1 MHGNG
6 LVNSNEFCCRE
17 DVQGTRERALVMA
30 AQAGEPGA
38 IDELLVRHKG
48 AMFRA
53 ARRYTNNHEDAE
65 DLVQDA
71 MLRAFVNIRRFRK
84 ESRIGT
90 WLVAI
95 VNNAALSMK
104 RRAKLALWFSI
115 DQRKGEEGCKGW
127 DFPDTHRN
135 PEQEVIRQDLLHILN
150 RGISRQSE
158 THQLVMQAC
167 LFDEQRTR
175 EAARVLGMTA
185 GSMKSHL
192 YRARR
197 SLADSL
203 DKEGFLRRRARRREA
218 SVESQAAKI
227 ASG

>member
-1 MHGNG
+1 M
-6 LVNSNEFCCRE
+6 NSNESRGRE
-17 DVQGTRERALVMA
+17 DAREPSDRVLVMA
-30 AQAGEPGA
+30 AQAGKPGA

-53 ARRYTNNHEDAE
+53 ARRFTNNHEDAE

-71 MLRAFVNIRRFRK
+71 MLRAFVNIQRFRK

-104 RRAKLALWFSI
+104 RRSKLVLWYSMNEGN
-115 DQRKGEEGCKGW
+115 GEEGSKGW

-135 PEQEVIRQDLLHILN
+135 PEQEVIRQQMLHILK
-150 RGISRQSE
+150 RGISCQSE
-158 THQLVMQAC
+158 THQLVIQAC
-167 LFDEQRTR
+167 LLDEQRNR
-175 EAARVLGMTA
+175 EAAQALGMTA

-203 DKEGFLRRRARRREA
+203 NERGFVRRRTRRRVAGDEPLA
-218 SVESQAAKI
+218 TGTATI
-227 ASG
+227 